1 MEGAVELA
9 EEIFHMPVRLG
20 APQYA
25 KGLNDIIRNP
35 IYATAVGLLI
45 YGARDEESSGMPGG
59 GQLAG
64 GLMTRVRD
72 WFGRHF

>member
-1 MEGAVELA
+1 
-9 EEIFHMPVRLG
+9 MPVRLG

-25 KGLNDIIRNP
+25 KGLSDIIKNP

-45 YGARDEESSGMPGG
+45 YGARDDESSGGTNG
-59 GQLAG
+59 SQLAG
-64 GLMTRVRD
+64 GFVTRVRD

>member
-25 KGLNDIIRNP
+25 KGLSDIIKNP

-45 YGARDEESSGMPGG
+45 YGARDDESSGGPNGS
-59 GQLAG
+59 QLAG
-64 GLMTRVRD
+64 GFVTRVRD

>member
-45 YGARDEESSGMPGG
+45 YGARDDESSGMPGS